1 MTSATVLFD
10 GICNLCNASV
20 RFIIER
26 DPQGYFQFASLQS
39 AVGQQF
45 LRQHGLAQ
53 APLSSIVLI
62 EAGRAYTRSDAAL
75 RIAQNLVRPW
85 PLVAY
90 GRWIPR
96 PLRDAVY
103 GWIANNRYRWFGQT
117 AQCMMPSRQT
127 RSRFLE

>member
-1 MTSATVLFD
+1 MTPAIVLFD

-39 AVGQQF
+39 AQGQQI
-45 LRQHGLAQ
+45 LRQYGLAQ
-53 APLSSIVLI
+53 APLTSIVLI
-62 EAGRAYTRSDAAL
+62 EQDRAYTHSDAAL
-75 RIAQNLVRPW
+75 RIANHLVNPW
-85 PLVAY
+85 PLLAY
-90 GRWIPR
+90 ARWIPR
-96 PLRDAVY
+96 PIRDALYTWV
-103 GWIANNRYRWFGQT
+103 ANNRYRWFGQA